1 MITSIPPIGI
11 LIDFPFGVLMWSSLA
26 HFLLVMVVKENS
38 TLVLLRTLR
47 NINALVH
54 MAIDLIKP
62 NYIITRLAP
71 LHAAFVLFIIRYYLL
86 PLLIGFDVWHF
97 YDMPLERL
105 FLSAKSDLG
114 F

>member
-1 MITSIPPIGI
+1 MITSIPPIAI
-11 LIDFPFGVLMWSSLA
+11 LIDFPFGVLMWTSLA
-26 HFLLVMVVKENS
+26 HFMLVMVVKEDS
-38 TLVLLRTLR
+38 TIVLLRTLR
-47 NINALVH
+47 NINALIH

-71 LHAAFVLFIIRYYLL
+71 LYAAFVLFIIRYYLL